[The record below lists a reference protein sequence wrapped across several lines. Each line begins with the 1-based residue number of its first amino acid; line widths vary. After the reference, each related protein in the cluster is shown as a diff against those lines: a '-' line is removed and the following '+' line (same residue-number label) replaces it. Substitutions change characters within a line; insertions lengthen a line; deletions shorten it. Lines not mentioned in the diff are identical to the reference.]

1 LKYSIKSDLQEID
14 CFLEKQTV
22 PFLFLSVSNSKSIAD
37 IRREYA
43 MHQLDES
50 QVAAN
55 PFIQFERWFD
65 EALKAE
71 VMEANAM
78 HLASVSA
85 DGRPSGRMVLL
96 KGLEDEHF
104 IFYTNYQSQKGRE
117 LDENPACCLTFFWPE
132 LERQVRIE
140 GLAARVE
147 TEVSDKYFHSR
158 PRGSQIGAMASPQSA
173 VIKNRK
179 ILETRVADLEQKFA
193 NQKELLRPRQW
204 GGFRVKAH
212 LIEFWQGRPSRLHDR
227 IRYLLEET
235 GWSLQRLAP

>member
-1 LKYSIKSDLQEID
+1 
-14 CFLEKQTV
+14 
-22 PFLFLSVSNSKSIAD
+22 VSNSKSLAD
-37 IRREYA
+37 IRRDYSRHE
-43 MHQLDES
+43 LDES
-50 QVAAN
+50 QVAAD
-55 PFIQFERWFD
+55 PLIQFEHWFN
-65 EALKAE
+65 EALDAQ

-104 IFYTNYQSQKGRE
+104 IFYTNYHSQKGKE

-140 GLAARVE
+140 GLAVRVAP
-147 TEVSDKYFHSR
+147 EVSDKYFNSR

-173 VIKNRK
+173 IIKDRK
-179 ILETRVADLEQKFA
+179 ILETRAADLEEKFA
-193 NQKELLRPRQW
+193 SESILKRPKQW
-204 GGFRVKAH
+204 GGFQVKPH

-227 IRYLLEET
+227 IRYVREDN
-235 GWSLQRLAP
+235 GWSLHRLAP